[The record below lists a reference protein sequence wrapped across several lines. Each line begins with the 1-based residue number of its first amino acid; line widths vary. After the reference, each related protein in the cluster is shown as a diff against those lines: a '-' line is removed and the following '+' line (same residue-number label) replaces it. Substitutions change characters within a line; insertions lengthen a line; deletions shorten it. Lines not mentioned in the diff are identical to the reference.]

1 MLSNGI
7 YRKHGQPREH
17 CKNCYPM
24 SRIAYRTV
32 VDGNYLNIRKFCIK
46 KFPCIWSANHYYTVF
61 FTEETRHR
69 HHTSRV
75 SEPPIE
81 RTYQDITPNK
91 TTEKLHYFSV
101 IITSPLGNEL
111 ILIGTFTVFLP
122 VISAS
127 TPVTE
132 ATFLSKLKMAVY

>member
-1 MLSNGI
+1 MLPNGI
-7 YRKHGQPREH
+7 YRKHWQPREH
-17 CKNCYPM
+17 CKNRYPM
-24 SRIAYRTV
+24 CRIAYCAI
-32 VDGNYLNIRKFCIK
+32 VDSNYLNIKKFCIEK
-46 KFPCIWSANHYYTVF
+46 LSCIWSANHYYTVF
-61 FTEETRHR
+61 LTEETHHR

-75 SEPPIE
+75 SEPPIK

-101 IITSPLGNEL
+101 ITTSPLGNEL

>member
-24 SRIAYRTV
+24 SRIAYRSV
-32 VDGNYLNIRKFCIK
+32 FDSNYLNIKKFCIK
-46 KFPCIWSANHYYTVF
+46 KLSCIWSANHRYAVIF
-61 FTEETRHR
+61 GEKPHHR

-81 RTYQDITPNK
+81 RTYQKIASYK
-91 TTEKLHYFSV
+91 TTKKLHYFSV

>member
-24 SRIAYRTV
+24 CRIANWSV
-32 VDGNYLNIRKFCIK
+32 IDGNYLNIRQFCIQ
-46 KFPCIWSANHYYTVF
+46 KFFCIWSANHCYAVF
-61 FTEETRHR
+61 LTEHS
-69 HHTSRV
+69 HHGYHTSRV

-81 RTYQDITPNK
+81 RTYQDIPSTE